1 MLYPLFLPSIWATMS
16 KNCIVDEFIAVDENG
31 QLTIWSVDELTVDD
45 LTVDE
50 LTVDELTG
58 YLPYVTFNKA
68 RSFKLPNRTSVS
80 LSKGKH

>member
-1 MLYPLFLPSIWATMS
+1 MS

-50 LTVDELTG
+50 LTVDELTC
-58 YLPYVTFNKA
+58 YRASIDLPFGAVL
-68 RSFKLPNRTSVS
+68 LPFIT
-80 LSKGKH
+80 LEAPGMQLGHL

>member
-1 MLYPLFLPSIWATMS
+1 MS

-50 LTVDELTG
+50 LTVDELTC
-58 YLPYVTFNKA
+58 Y
-68 RSFKLPNRTSVS
+68 RNRC
-80 LSKGKH
+80 L

>member
-1 MLYPLFLPSIWATMS
+1 MFSIPYFLPSIWATMS

-50 LTVDELTG
+50 LTVDELTC
-58 YLPYVTFNKA
+58 YREMCKSNERKNISKA
-68 RSFKLPNRTSVS
+68 NF
-80 LSKGKH
+80 

>member
-31 QLTIWSVDELTVDD
+31 QLTIWSVDELTLDD

-50 LTVDELTG
+50 LTVDELTCYPCNIYSIISTGSG
-58 YLPYVTFNKA
+58 YWCW
-68 RSFKLPNRTSVS
+68 
-80 LSKGKH
+80 